1 MATPETSEPLLL
13 AIRDPDAR
21 PHAALSAHERLA
33 LLRDWLRARGRVIVA
48 YSGGVDSSLLLRV
61 AHDVLG
67 DHALGV
73 IGVSDSYA
81 SRELQLALEQAA
93 RFGARVRTVTT
104 GELADPVFASNP
116 TDRCYHCKR
125 ELYAQLTQVAREF
138 GTDHGAATIVDG
150 TIADDLADW
159 RPGRRA
165 AEERDVRSP
174 LAELGFRKSDI
185 REAAE
190 ALGLTSAHKPAS
202 PCLASRIPYGTTI
215 TREALQQVEAG
226 EALLRELGFAE
237 LRVRHHG
244 ETARIELPLA
254 DLARMAA
261 PGIREAAVNG
271 LQSLGFRWVAL
282 DLAGLRSGGL
292 NPPELLAAARTEPTG
307 TTFNAR
313 LGEIAHNSGTSVASM
328 GNTQCGSTEDGGF
341 AAGSARDRNEGAGK

>member
-1 MATPETSEPLLL
+1 MATHPTHEPSLL

-21 PHAALSAHERLA
+21 PHAALEPVERMA
-33 LLRDWLRARGRVIVA
+33 LLRDWLAQHARVIVA

-67 DHALGV
+67 ERALGV

-81 SRELQLALEQAA
+81 SRELQLALDQAA

-116 TDRCYHCKR
+116 TDRCYHCKS
-125 ELYAQLTQVAREF
+125 ELYAKLTQVAVEW
-138 GTDHGAATIVDG
+138 GGEQGPAVIVDG
-150 TIADDLADW
+150 TIADDLSDW

-165 AEERDVRSP
+165 ADERDVRSP
-174 LAELGFRKSDI
+174 LAELGFRKSDV
-185 REAAE
+185 RMAAE

-202 PCLASRIPYGTTI
+202 PCLASRIPYGTAI
-215 TREALQQVEAG
+215 TREALNQVEQAEG
-226 EALLRELGFAE
+226 LLRDLGFAE

-244 ETARIELPLA
+244 ETARIEVPLA
-254 DLARMAA
+254 DLPRLAA

-292 NPPELLAAARTEPTG
+292 NPPEVLAQAGRSAP
-307 TTFNAR
+307 
-313 LGEIAHNSGTSVASM
+313 
-328 GNTQCGSTEDGGF
+328 
-341 AAGSARDRNEGAGK
+341 AGS